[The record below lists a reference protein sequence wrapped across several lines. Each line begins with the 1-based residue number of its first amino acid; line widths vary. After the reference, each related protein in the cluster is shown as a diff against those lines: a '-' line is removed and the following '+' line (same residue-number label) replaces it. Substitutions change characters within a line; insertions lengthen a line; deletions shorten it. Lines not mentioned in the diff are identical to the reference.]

1 MGKAILAGLGVLF
14 VGLAT
19 LIQMVVD
26 WEQSEAQGVPM
37 PSTLKLLVLAA
48 GALTLGSIAIGLY
61 VSRRR

>member
-1 MGKAILAGLGVLF
+1 MSRAVLAGLGVLF

-19 LIQMVVD
+19 LIQMIVD

-48 GALTLGSIAIGLY
+48 GLLTLASIAIGLY
-61 VSRRR
+61 ASRRR